1 MSALAKIT
9 ITVGNRER
17 TSLDLTDD
25 EAHLLFAAISAHGD
39 YLKTVRQLIVSAS

>member
-25 EAHLLFAAISAHGD
+25 EAHLLACGHPDIGRHRRRPVAA
-39 YLKTVRQLIVSAS
+39 